1 MGFGQGLSGLNAAA
15 QNLDVIGN
23 NIANSGTVGFK
34 SATASFADV
43 YASSRV
49 GLGVKVAAIN
59 QRFTVGTVNGGGGEY
74 DIAIDGAKGMFR
86 VTDQSGAVM
95 YTRNGEFL
103 VDKNNFI
110 INAQGYRLTGYPP
123 GSVGANP
130 VELQLPTANVA
141 PKATSTGTT
150 VANLDANAKVIYET
164 DTQTKAP
171 VLGRVT
177 LGTAPGT
184 VYTFSRDATGTAKL
198 EDTEPAGGGLPAA
211 GSTFTVGTET
221 VTVGAGGVITSGDLS
236 KMGAFTEYTAAVVE
250 TGKPFDPKLSNTYT
264 NASPMTVFDSLGNSH
279 QVMQYFVKRPAATA
293 DTSTYDVYYTID
305 GQAMAPTT
313 EAGGVWGNPQK
324 FTFNKAGVMTSAP
337 VVNLSFAN
345 PGGGTTPADPINIA
359 MNYAGTT
366 QFGSAYKLV
375 AKPDGYASGEFSGIN
390 ISGDGSIVASYT
402 NGETQVV
409 GTIVLAD
416 FSNLQGLQ
424 PVGNNAWTETSAS
437 GQPILGQPGTNGLSK
452 VVGQATESSN
462 VDMSKELVNMIIAQ
476 RTYQANSQTIKTQD
490 EIMQVLMNLK

>member
-34 SATASFADV
+34 SSTASFADV

-49 GLGVKVAAIN
+49 GLGVKVAAIS
-59 QRFTVGTVNGGGGEY
+59 QRFTVGTVQGGGGEY

-110 INAQGYRLTGYPP
+110 VNAQGYRLTGYPA
-123 GSVGANP
+123 GAIGANP
-130 VELQLPTANVA
+130 TELQLPMANVA

-150 VANLDANAKVIYET
+150 VANLDANAKVVYET
-164 DTQTKAP
+164 NTETVP
-171 VLGRVT
+171 ETLGTVT
-177 LGTAPGT
+177 LGGT
-184 VYTFSRDATGTAKL
+184 IFSFRRDGAGAATLVASV
-198 EDTEPAGGGLPAA
+198 PAGTPVPGVGA
-211 GSTFTVGTET
+211 TFTNGAET
-221 VTVGAGGVITSGDLS
+221 VTMGANGAVASGDLS
-236 KMGAFTEYTAAVVE
+236 KMATFSEYVAATVE
-250 TGKPFDPKLSNTYT
+250 VGKPFDPTVAGSYT
-264 NASPMTVFDSLGNSH
+264 NASPMTVYDSLGNSH
-279 QVMQYFVKRPAATA
+279 QVMQYFVKRPSEAGA
-293 DTSTYDVYYTID
+293 SVYEVYYTMD
-305 GQAMAPTT
+305 GKAMAPTT
-313 EAGGVWGNPQK
+313 ENGGVWSSGVTPTK
-324 FTFNKAGVMTSAP
+324 LTFNNAGTLTSAP
-337 VVNLSFAN
+337 VVTLSFAQ
-345 PGGGTTPADPINIA
+345 PGGTTTPADPLNIA
-359 MNYAGTT
+359 MNYTGTT
-366 QFGSAYKLV
+366 QYGSNYKLV
-375 AKPDGYASGEFSGIN
+375 AKPDGYTSGEFSGIN
-390 ISGDGSIVASYT
+390 IGGDGSLVASYT

-424 PVGNNAWTETSAS
+424 PVGNNAWTETAAS
-437 GQPILGQPGTNGLSK
+437 GQPILGQPGTNGMSK
-452 VVGQATESSN
+452 VVGQATEASN

>member
-59 QRFTVGTVNGGGGEY
+59 QRFTVGAVTGGGGEY

-86 VTDQSGAVM
+86 VTDQSGSVM

-110 INAQGYRLTGYPP
+110 VNAQGYRLTGYPA
-123 GSVGANP
+123 GAIGANP

-141 PKATSTGTT
+141 PQATSTATT
-150 VANLDANAKVIYET
+150 VANLDANAKVIYQV
-164 DTQTKAP
+164 DTVTSPAVP
-171 VLGRVT
+171 GSVT
-177 LGTAPGT
+177 LGGTAYTFTKAAGGALTWTPANPPAATYGTAPNTVTIDGT
-184 VYTFSRDATGTAKL
+184 GQVTAGAL
-198 EDTEPAGGGLPAA
+198 EDIPG
-211 GSTFTVGTET
+211 FV
-221 VTVGAGGVITSGDLS
+221 D
-236 KMGAFTEYTAAVVE
+236 YTAAVTE
-250 TGKPFDPKLSNTYT
+250 IGKPFDPKISSTYT

-279 QVMQYFVKRPAATA
+279 QVMQYFVKREAAA
-293 DTSTYDVYYTID
+293 GTSVYDVYYTMD

-313 EAGGVWGNPQK
+313 EAGGVWGNPQQ
-324 FTFNKAGVMTSAP
+324 FTFNNAGTLTSAP
-337 VVNLSFAN
+337 IVNLSFAQ
-345 PGGGTTPADPINIA
+345 PGGTATPADPLNIA
-359 MNYAGTT
+359 VNYTGTT
-366 QFGSAYKLV
+366 QYGSNYKLV
-375 AKPDGYASGEFSGIN
+375 AKPDGYTSGEFSGIN
-390 ISGDGSIVASYT
+390 ISSDGSLVASYT

-409 GTIVLAD
+409 GTLVLAD

-424 PVGNNAWTETSAS
+424 PVGNNAWKETAAS
-437 GQPILGQPGTNGLSK
+437 GQPILGQPGTNSMST
-452 VVGQATESSN
+452 VVGQATEASN
-462 VDMSKELVNMIIAQ
+462 VDMSRELVNMIIAQ

>member
-34 SATASFADV
+34 SSTASFADV

-49 GLGVKVAAIN
+49 GLGTKVSAIT

-86 VTDQSGAVM
+86 VTDESGAVM

-110 INAQGYRLTGYPP
+110 VNAQGYRLTGYPA
-123 GSVGANP
+123 GAIGANP

-141 PKATSTGTT
+141 PKATTSATT
-150 VANLDANAKVIYET
+150 VANLDANAKVIYQV
-164 DTQTKAP
+164 DT
-171 VLGRVT
+171 V
-177 LGTAPGT
+177 TAPPVNGSVT
-184 VYTFSRDATGTAKL
+184 MTGDTPPSPATQYNFTRDATGNIAWLNQPPPGTYGAAPNL
-198 EDTEPAGGGLPAA
+198 ITIDVAGA
-211 GSTFTVGTET
+211 
-221 VTVGAGGVITSGDLS
+221 VTTGNLAQVPGYKD
-236 KMGAFTEYTAAVVE
+236 YTAAVTEV
-250 TGKPFDPKLSNTYT
+250 GKPFDPKVTTSYT
-264 NASPMTVFDSLGNSH
+264 NASPMTVYDSLGNSH
-279 QVMQYFVKRPAATA
+279 QVMQYFVKRAADA
-293 DTSTYDVYYTID
+293 AGNSVYDVYYTMD

-313 EAGGVWGNPQK
+313 EAAGVWGNPTQ
-324 FTFNKAGVMTSAP
+324 FTFNKAGVMTSATT
-337 VVNLSFAN
+337 VNLSFAA
-345 PGGGTTPADPINIA
+345 PGGGTTPADPLA
-359 MNYAGTT
+359 VAVNYTGTT
-366 QFGSAYKLV
+366 QYGSAYALKAV
-375 AKPDGYASGEFSGIN
+375 PDGYTSGEFRGIN
-390 ISGDGSIVASYT
+390 IGADGSLVADYT
-402 NGETQVV
+402 NGQTSVV

-416 FSNLQGLQ
+416 FANLQGLQ
-424 PVGNNAWTETSAS
+424 PVGNNAWKETATS
-437 GQPILGQPGTNGLSK
+437 GQPILGQPGSNGLSK

>member
-34 SATASFADV
+34 SSAASFADV

-49 GLGVKVAAIN
+49 GLGVKVAGIS

-110 INAQGYRLTGYPP
+110 VNAQGYRLTGYPA
-123 GSVGANP
+123 GAVGANP

-141 PKATSTGTT
+141 PKATGSSTT
-150 VANLDANAKVIYET
+150 VANLDANAKVVYQT
-164 DTQTKAP
+164 DTETAAAVP
-171 VLGRVT
+171 GEVT
-177 LGTAPGT
+177 LGGVDYTFTRNADGDAVLVDANGDPAPAGT
-184 VYTFSRDATGTAKL
+184 V
-198 EDTEPAGGGLPAA
+198 TE
-211 GSTFTVGTET
+211 GSTTITI
-221 VTVGAGGVITSGDLS
+221 GAGGVVAQDLS
-236 KMGAFTEYTAAVVE
+236 AIPGFVEYTAAVIE
-250 TGKPFDPKLSNTYT
+250 PGRPFDPTISSSYT
-264 NASPMTVFDSLGNSH
+264 SASPMTVYDSLGNSH
-279 QVMQYFVKRPAATA
+279 QVMQYFVKRPSEGGA
-293 DTSTYDVYYTID
+293 SVYEVYYTMD
-305 GQAMAPTT
+305 GKAMQPTAQGT
-313 EAGGVWGNPQK
+313 DGTWSSGPNQNSLTK
-324 FTFNKAGVMTSAP
+324 LTFNNAGTLTSAP
-337 VVNLSFAN
+337 VVNLRFEQ
-345 PGGGTTPADPINIA
+345 PGGNTTPADPLTIA
-359 MNYAGTT
+359 MNYTGTT
-366 QFGSAYKLV
+366 QYGSDYKLV
-375 AKPDGYASGEFSGIN
+375 AKPDGYSSGEFSGIN
-390 ISGDGSIVASYT
+390 IGGDGSLVASYT
-402 NGETQVV
+402 NGQTQVV

-424 PVGNNAWTETSAS
+424 PVGNNAWTETAAS
-437 GQPILGQPGTNGLSK
+437 GQPILGQPGTNGMST

>member
-34 SATASFADV
+34 SSTASFADV

-110 INAQGYRLTGYPP
+110 VNAQGYRLTGYPA
-123 GSVGANP
+123 GAIGANP
-130 VELQLPTANVA
+130 VELQLPMANVA
-141 PKATSTGTT
+141 PKATATATT
-150 VANLDANAKVIYET
+150 VANLDANAKVVYEV
-164 DTQTKAP
+164 DTQVEPGSVELGTPPTRYSFRMDTATGEAVFEVPQPVDGTYGGITIAGGRTSDDLTGEAGYQAP
-171 VLGRVT
+171 V
-177 LGTAPGT
+177 
-184 VYTFSRDATGTAKL
+184 
-198 EDTEPAGGGLPAA
+198 TELA
-211 GSTFTVGTET
+211 
-221 VTVGAGGVITSGDLS
+221 
-236 KMGAFTEYTAAVVE
+236 
-250 TGKPFDPKLSNTYT
+250 KPFDPTVSSSYT
-264 NASPMTVFDSLGNSH
+264 NASPMTVYDSLGNSH
-279 QVMQYFVKRPAATA
+279 QVMQYFVKRPASGAG
-293 DTSTYDVYYTID
+293 SEYDVYYTMD
-305 GQAMAPTT
+305 GKAMAPTT
-313 EAGGVWGNPQK
+313 EAGGTWGNPTK
-324 FTFNKAGVMTSAP
+324 LNFNNAGTLTSAP
-337 VVNLSFAN
+337 IVNLSVAQ
-345 PGGGTTPADPINIA
+345 PGGTTTPADPLNIA
-359 MNYAGTT
+359 LDYTGTT
-366 QFGSAYKLV
+366 QYGSSYKLV
-375 AKPDGYASGEFSGIN
+375 AKPDGYTSGEFSGIN
-390 ISGDGSIVASYT
+390 IGGDGSLVASYT

-424 PVGNNAWTETSAS
+424 PVGNNAWTETAAS

>member
-49 GLGVKVAAIN
+49 GLGVKVSAIN
-59 QRFTVGTVNGGGGEY
+59 QRFTVGSVTGGGGEY

-86 VTDQSGAVM
+86 VTDQAGAVM

-110 INAQGYRLTGYPP
+110 VNAQGYRLTGYPA
-123 GSVGANP
+123 GAIGANP

-141 PKATSTGTT
+141 PLATTTATT

-164 DTQTKAP
+164 TTTIPGTEK
-171 VLGRVT
+171 LGQVT
-177 LGTAPGT
+177 LGGT
-184 VYTFSRDATGTAKL
+184 VFSFSRNANGDATLIASV
-198 EDTEPAGGGLPAA
+198 PAGTPLPTA
-211 GSTFTVGTET
+211 GVTFTNGGTT
-221 VTVGAGGVITSGDLS
+221 ITMGALGAIASGDLS
-236 KMGAFTEYTAAVVE
+236 QMPSFTEYVAPTVE
-250 TGKPFDPKLSNTYT
+250 IGKPFDPTRSDTYT

-279 QVMQYFVKRPAATA
+279 QVMQYFVKRPAVAGA
-293 DTSTYDVYYTID
+293 STYDVYYTMD
-305 GQAMAPTT
+305 GKAMSPTT
-313 EAGGVWGNPQK
+313 QNATTGAWGGGTP
-324 FTFNKAGVMTSAP
+324 FTFNNAGTLTSAP
-337 VVNLSFAN
+337 VVNLTFAQ
-345 PGGGTTPADPINIA
+345 PGGDLTPADPLNVAIN
-359 MNYAGTT
+359 YTGTT
-366 QFGSAYKLV
+366 QYGSNYKLV
-375 AKPDGYASGEFSGIN
+375 AKPDGYTSGEFSGIN
-390 ISGDGSIVASYT
+390 ISSDGSLVASYT

-409 GTIVLAD
+409 GTLVLAD

-424 PVGNNAWTETSAS
+424 PVGNNAWKETAAS
-437 GQPILGQPGTNGLSK
+437 GQPILGQPGTNSMST
-452 VVGQATESSN
+452 VVGQATEASN
-462 VDMSKELVNMIIAQ
+462 VDMSRELVNMIIAQ

>member
-34 SATASFADV
+34 SSTASFADV

-49 GLGVKVAAIN
+49 GLGTKVSAIT

-110 INAQGYRLTGYPP
+110 VNAQGYRLTGYPA
-123 GSVGANP
+123 GAVGATP

-141 PKATSTGTT
+141 PKATSTATT
-150 VANLDANAKVIYET
+150 VANLDANAKVIYQV
-164 DTQTKAP
+164 DTVTSPAVP
-171 VLGRVT
+171 GSVT
-177 LGTAPGT
+177 LGGTAYTFTKAAGGAITWTPGNPPDGTYGTAPDT
-184 VYTFSRDATGTAKL
+184 VTL
-198 EDTEPAGGGLPAA
+198 AA
-211 GSTFTVGTET
+211 GQ
-221 VTVGAGGVITSGDLS
+221 VTAGNLNVIPGFVD
-236 KMGAFTEYTAAVVE
+236 YTAAVTEV
-250 TGKPFDPKLSNTYT
+250 GKPFDPKVRASFTD
-264 NASPMTVFDSLGNSH
+264 ASPMTVYDSLGNSH
-279 QVMQYFVKRPAATA
+279 QVMQYFVKRAADA
-293 DTSTYDVYYTID
+293 AGNSVYDVYYSID
-305 GQAMAPTT
+305 GEAMAPTT
-313 EAGGVWGNPQK
+313 EAAGVWGNPTP
-324 FTFNKAGVMTSAP
+324 FTFNKAGVMTSAAT
-337 VVNLSFAN
+337 VNLSFAN
-345 PGGGTTPADPINIA
+345 TGGGTTPADPLAISLD
-359 MNYAGTT
+359 YTGTT
-366 QFGSAYKLV
+366 QYGSAYAVKIQ
-375 AKPDGYASGEFSGIN
+375 PDGYTSGEFSGIN
-390 ISGDGSIVASYT
+390 ISADGNLVAQYT
-402 NGETQVV
+402 NGETSIV

-416 FSNLQGLQ
+416 FANLQGLQ
-424 PVGNNAWTETSAS
+424 PVGNNAWKETSSS
-437 GQPILGQPGTNGLSK
+437 GQPILGQPGSNGLSR
-452 VVGQATESSN
+452 VVGQATEASN

>member
-59 QRFTVGTVNGGGGEY
+59 QRFTVGTVQGGGGEY

-86 VTDQSGAVM
+86 LTDTSGAVM
-95 YTRNGEFL
+95 YSRNGEFL

-110 INAQGYRLTGYPP
+110 VNAQGYRLTGYPA
-123 GSVGANP
+123 GAIGANP

-141 PKATSTGTT
+141 PRATATGTT
-150 VANLDANAKVIYET
+150 VANLDANAKVVYPV
-164 DTQTKAP
+164 DTQTVPP
-171 VLGRVT
+171 VPGTIAVSGTNYTFTRT
-177 LGTAPGT
+177 ANGTAEL
-184 VYTFSRDATGTAKL
+184 RNAATGALVPSGPIT
-198 EDTEPAGGGLPAA
+198 D
-211 GSTFTVGTET
+211 GTNT
-221 VTVGAGGVITSGDLS
+221 INVGANGLVTDDLS
-236 KMGAFTEYTAAVVE
+236 VMPGFTEYTAAVTE
-250 TGKPFDPKLSNTYT
+250 IGRPFDPTVSNSYT

-279 QVMQYFVKRPAATA
+279 QVMQYFVKRPADAA
-293 DTSTYDVYYTID
+293 GNSVYDVYYTMD

-313 EAGGVWGNPQK
+313 EAGGVWGTPQQ
-324 FTFNKAGVMTSAP
+324 FTFNKAGALTSAP
-337 VVNLSFAN
+337 VVTLSFAQ
-345 PGGGTTPADPINIA
+345 PGGTTTPADPISIA
-359 MNYAGTT
+359 MNYTGTT
-366 QFGSAYKLV
+366 QYGSNYKLV
-375 AKPDGYASGEFSGIN
+375 AKPDGYTSGEFSGIN
-390 ISGDGSIVASYT
+390 IGGDGSLVASYT

-409 GTIVLAD
+409 GNIVLAD

-437 GQPILGQPGTNGLSK
+437 GQPILGQPGTNGMSK
-452 VVGQATESSN
+452 VVGQATEASN

>member
-110 INAQGYRLTGYPP
+110 VNAQGYRLTGYPP

-141 PKATSTGTT
+141 PKATAAGTT
-150 VANLDANAKVIYET
+150 VANLNANAKVIYET
-164 DTQTKAP
+164 NTTTDPGSDGT
-171 VLGRVT
+171 VT
-177 LGTAPGT
+177 LNGLP
-184 VYTFSRDATGTAKL
+184 YTFTRNGTGAL
-198 EDTEPAGGGLPAA
+198 VWAGAAPAD
-211 GSTFTVGTET
+211 GTYT
-221 VTVGAGGVITSGDLS
+221 NGANSVTITGGVVTGDIKTMAGYS
-236 KMGAFTEYTAAVVE
+236 EYVAPTVE
-250 TGKPFDPKLSNTYT
+250 VGKPFDPKQSSTYT

-279 QVMQYFVKRPAATA
+279 QVMQYFVKRP
-293 DTSTYDVYYTID
+293 STGPDISNYDVYYTID
-305 GQAMAPTT
+305 GKAMAPTT

-337 VVNLSFAN
+337 VVNLSFAT
-345 PGGGTTPADPINIA
+345 PGEGAAPADPINIA

-366 QFGSAYKLV
+366 QFGSAYTLV

-390 ISGDGSIVASYT
+390 IGGDGSLVASYT
-402 NGETQVV
+402 NGQTQVV

>member
-34 SATASFADV
+34 SSTASFADV

-49 GLGVKVAAIN
+49 GLGVKVAAIS

-110 INAQGYRLTGYPP
+110 VNAQGYRMTGYPP
-123 GSVGANP
+123 GAVGANP

-141 PKATSTGTT
+141 PLATSTGTT
-150 VANLDANAKVIYET
+150 VANLDANAKVIYLT
-164 DTQTKAP
+164 DTITSPA
-171 VLGRVT
+171 VNGSVT
-177 LGTAPGT
+177 M
-184 VYTFSRDATGTAKL
+184 TGTTPPSPATQYNFTR
-198 EDTEPAGGGLPAA
+198 DPAGAIVWVNQPPAGTYGAAPNLITVDAA
-211 GSTFTVGTET
+211 GA
-221 VTVGAGGVITSGDLS
+221 VTTGDVS
-236 KMGAFTEYTAAVVE
+236 QVPGYVNYTAAVTE
-250 TGKPFDPKLSNTYT
+250 IAKPFDPKIAGSYT

-279 QVMQYFVKRPAATA
+279 QVMQYFVKRPADATG
-293 DTSTYDVYYTID
+293 SVYDVYYTMD

-324 FTFNKAGVMTSAP
+324 FTFNNAGTMTSQP
-337 VVNLSFAN
+337 TVTLSFAQ
-345 PGGGTTPADPINIA
+345 PGGATTPADPLNIA
-359 MNYAGTT
+359 INYTGTT
-366 QFGSAYKLV
+366 QYGSNYKLV
-375 AKPDGYASGEFSGIN
+375 AKPNGYTSGEFSGIN
-390 ISGDGSIVASYT
+390 ISGDGSLVASYT

-416 FSNLQGLQ
+416 FANLQGLQ
-424 PVGNNAWTETSAS
+424 PVGNNAWKETSAS
-437 GQPILGQPGTNGLSK
+437 GQPILGQPGSNGMSR
-452 VVGQATESSN
+452 VVGQATEASN

>member
-141 PKATSTGTT
+141 PKATASGTT
-150 VANLDANAKVIYET
+150 VANLNANAKVIYET
-164 DTQTKAP
+164 NTTTDP
-171 VLGRVT
+171 GSDGSVT
-177 LGTAPGT
+177 LNGTAYAFT
-184 VYTFSRDATGTAKL
+184 RDA
-198 EDTEPAGGGLPAA
+198 AGGLVWPPGAIPAD
-211 GSTFTVGTET
+211 GTYT
-221 VTVGAGGVITSGDLS
+221 NGANSVTITGGVVTGDI
-236 KMGAFTEYTAAVVE
+236 KTMAAYKEFVAPTVE
-250 TGKPFDPKLSNTYT
+250 VAKPFDPKQSSTYT

-279 QVMQYFVKRPAATA
+279 QVMQYFVKRPS
-293 DTSTYDVYYTID
+293 TSPDISNYDVY
-305 GQAMAPTT
+305 
-313 EAGGVWGNPQK
+313 
-324 FTFNKAGVMTSAP
+324 
-337 VVNLSFAN
+337 
-345 PGGGTTPADPINIA
+345 
-359 MNYAGTT
+359 
-366 QFGSAYKLV
+366 
-375 AKPDGYASGEFSGIN
+375 
-390 ISGDGSIVASYT
+390 
-402 NGETQVV
+402 
-409 GTIVLAD
+409 
-416 FSNLQGLQ
+416 
-424 PVGNNAWTETSAS
+424 
-437 GQPILGQPGTNGLSK
+437 
-452 VVGQATESSN
+452 
-462 VDMSKELVNMIIAQ
+462 
-476 RTYQANSQTIKTQD
+476 
-490 EIMQVLMNLK
+490 

>member
-34 SATASFADV
+34 SSTASFADV

-49 GLGVKVAAIN
+49 GLGTKVSAIT

-110 INAQGYRLTGYPP
+110 VNAQGYRLTGYPA
-123 GSVGANP
+123 GAIGANP

-141 PKATSTGTT
+141 PKATTTATT

-164 DTQTKAP
+164 NT
-171 VLGRVT
+171 VT
-177 LGTAPGT
+177 SPAVNGSVTM
-184 VYTFSRDATGTAKL
+184 TGTTPPSPATQYNFTR
-198 EDTEPAGGGLPAA
+198 DPVGNIVWVNQPPAGTYGAAPNLVTIDAA
-211 GSTFTVGTET
+211 GA
-221 VTVGAGGVITSGDLS
+221 VTTGDLAQVPGY
-236 KMGAFTEYTAAVVE
+236 KNYTAAVTEV
-250 TGKPFDPKLSNTYT
+250 GKPFDPKVTSSYT
-264 NASPMTVFDSLGNSH
+264 NASPMTVYDSLGNSH
-279 QVMQYFVKRPAATA
+279 QVMQYFVKRAADA
-293 DTSTYDVYYTID
+293 AGNSTYDVYYTMD

-313 EAGGVWGNPQK
+313 QAGGVWGNPAK

-337 VVNLSFAN
+337 TVNLSFAT
-345 PGGGTTPADPINIA
+345 PGGGTTPADPLAIA
-359 MNYAGTT
+359 VNYTGTT
-366 QFGSAYKLV
+366 QYGSAYALKSV
-375 AKPDGYASGEFSGIN
+375 PDGYTSGEFRGIN
-390 ISGDGSIVASYT
+390 IGADGSLVADYT
-402 NGETQVV
+402 NGETSVV

-416 FSNLQGLQ
+416 FANLQGLQ
-424 PVGNNAWTETSAS
+424 PVGNNAWKETSTS
-437 GQPILGQPGTNGLSK
+437 GQPILGQPGSNGLSK
-452 VVGQATESSN
+452 VVGQATEASN

>member
-1 MGFGQGLSGLNAAA
+1 MGFGQGLSGLNAAS

-34 SATASFADV
+34 SSTASFADV

-49 GLGVKVAAIN
+49 GLGVKVAAIT
-59 QRFTVGTVNGGGGEY
+59 QRFTVGAVNGGGGEY

-110 INAQGYRLTGYPP
+110 VNAQGYRMTGYPA
-123 GSVGANP
+123 GAIGANP

-141 PKATSTGTT
+141 PKATGTGTT
-150 VANLDANAKVIYET
+150 VANLDANAKVVYLT
-164 DTQTKAP
+164 DT
-171 VLGRVT
+171 VT
-177 LGTAPGT
+177 SPAVNGSVTMTGTTPPSPATPYEFT
-184 VYTFSRDATGTAKL
+184 RNATGGIVWVNQP
-198 EDTEPAGGGLPAA
+198 PAGTYGAAPNLITVDAA
-211 GSTFTVGTET
+211 GV
-221 VTVGAGGVITSGDLS
+221 VTTGDITQVAGY
-236 KMGAFTEYTAAVVE
+236 KNYTAAVTE
-250 TGKPFDPKLSNTYT
+250 IGRPFDPTISSSYT

-279 QVMQYFVKRPAATA
+279 QVMQYFVKRPADAA
-293 DTSTYDVYYTID
+293 GNSVYDVYYTMD

-313 EAGGVWGNPQK
+313 QGGGTWGNPQQ
-324 FTFNKAGVMTSAP
+324 FTFNKAGAMTSAP
-337 VVNLSFAN
+337 VVTLSFAT
-345 PGGGTTPADPINIA
+345 PGGTTTPADPLSIS
-359 MNYAGTT
+359 MNYTGTT
-366 QFGSAYKLV
+366 QYGSDYKLV
-375 AKPDGYASGEFSGIN
+375 AKPDGYTSGEFSGIN
-390 ISGDGSIVASYT
+390 IGGDGSLVASYT

-424 PVGNNAWTETSAS
+424 PVGNNAWTETAAS

-452 VVGQATESSN
+452 VVGQATEASN

>member
-59 QRFTVGTVNGGGGEY
+59 QRFTVGAVTGGGGEY

-86 VTDQSGAVM
+86 VTDQSGSVM

-110 INAQGYRLTGYPP
+110 VNAQGYRLTGYPA
-123 GSVGANP
+123 GAIGANP

-141 PKATSTGTT
+141 PQATSTATT
-150 VANLDANAKVIYET
+150 VANLDANAKVIYQV
-164 DTQTKAP
+164 DTVTSPAVP
-171 VLGRVT
+171 GSVT
-177 LGTAPGT
+177 LGGTAYTFTKAAGGALTWAPGNPPANTYGTAPNTVTIDGT
-184 VYTFSRDATGTAKL
+184 GQVTAGAL
-198 EDTEPAGGGLPAA
+198 EDIPG
-211 GSTFTVGTET
+211 FV
-221 VTVGAGGVITSGDLS
+221 D
-236 KMGAFTEYTAAVVE
+236 YTAAVTE
-250 TGKPFDPKLSNTYT
+250 IGKPFDPKISSTYT

-279 QVMQYFVKRPAATA
+279 QVMQYFVKREATA
-293 DTSTYDVYYTID
+293 GTSVYDVYYTMD

-313 EAGGVWGNPQK
+313 EAGGVWGNPQQ
-324 FTFNKAGVMTSAP
+324 FTFNNAGTLTSAP
-337 VVNLSFAN
+337 IVNLTFAQ
-345 PGGGTTPADPINIA
+345 PGGTATPADPLNIA
-359 MNYAGTT
+359 VNYTGTT
-366 QFGSAYKLV
+366 QYGSNYKLV
-375 AKPDGYASGEFSGIN
+375 AKPDGYTSGEFSGIN
-390 ISGDGSIVASYT
+390 ISSDGSLVASYT

-409 GTIVLAD
+409 GTLVLAD

-424 PVGNNAWTETSAS
+424 PVGNNAWKETAAS
-437 GQPILGQPGTNGLSK
+437 GQPILGQPGTNSMST
-452 VVGQATESSN
+452 VVGQATEASN
-462 VDMSKELVNMIIAQ
+462 VDMSRELVNMIIAQ

>member
-34 SATASFADV
+34 SSTTSFADV

-49 GLGVKVAAIN
+49 GLGVKVAAIS

-110 INAQGYRLTGYPP
+110 VNAQGYRMTGYPA
-123 GSVGANP
+123 GSIGANP

-141 PKATSTGTT
+141 PQATSTATT
-150 VANLDANAKVIYET
+150 VANLDANAKVVYLT
-164 DTQTKAP
+164 DTETAAEQPGSITLAGTAYTFTKDAGGVLTWSPGAP
-171 VLGRVT
+171 AAMVY
-177 LGTAPGT
+177 GTAPDT
-184 VYTFSRDATGTAKL
+184 VELD
-198 EDTEPAGGGLPAA
+198 
-211 GSTFTVGTET
+211 
-221 VTVGAGGVITSGDLS
+221 GAGQVIDGALS
-236 KMGAFTEYTAAVVE
+236 NIPGFVDFTAAVVE
-250 TGKPFDPKLSNTYT
+250 LAKPFDPTISGSYT

-279 QVMQYFVKRPAATA
+279 QVMQYFVKRPADAA
-293 DTSTYDVYYTID
+293 GNSVYDVYYTMD
-305 GQAMAPTT
+305 GKAMAPTS
-313 EAGGVWGNPQK
+313 EAAGVWGNPQP
-324 FTFNKAGVMTSAP
+324 FTFNKAGVLTSAP
-337 VVNLSFAN
+337 VVNLSFDE
-345 PGGGTTPADPINIA
+345 PGGATTPADPLNIA
-359 MNYAGTT
+359 INYAGTT
-366 QFGSAYKLV
+366 QYGSDYKLV
-375 AKPDGYASGEFSGIN
+375 AKPDGYTSGEFSGIN
-390 ISGDGSIVASYT
+390 IGADGSLVASYT

-416 FSNLQGLQ
+416 FANLQGLQ
-424 PVGNNAWTETSAS
+424 PVGNNAWQETAAS
-437 GQPILGQPGTNGLSK
+437 GQPILGQPGSNGMSR

>member
-49 GLGVKVAAIN
+49 GLGVKVSAIN
-59 QRFTVGTVNGGGGEY
+59 QRFTVGSVTGGGGEY

-86 VTDQSGAVM
+86 VTDQSGSVM

-110 INAQGYRLTGYPP
+110 VNAQGYRLTGYPA
-123 GSVGANP
+123 GAIGANP

-141 PKATSTGTT
+141 PQATTSATT
-150 VANLDANAKVIYET
+150 VANLDANAKVIYLNDTET
-164 DTQTKAP
+164 SP
-171 VLGRVT
+171 PRPGEFSLGGVDYTFTRVGG
-177 LGTAPGT
+177 GTATLRFKDTGALVPPGT
-184 VYTFSRDATGTAKL
+184 IMEGTHSIA
-198 EDTEPAGGGLPAA
+198 
-211 GSTFTVGTET
+211 
-221 VTVGAGGVITSGDLS
+221 VGAGGAVTADLT
-236 KMGAFTEYTAAVVE
+236 ALPEFQEYTAAVVE
-250 TGKPFDPKLSNTYT
+250 LARPFDPKISSTYT

-279 QVMQYFVKRPAATA
+279 QVMQYFVKRPADAGN
-293 DTSTYDVYYTID
+293 SVYDVYYTMD

-313 EAGGVWGNPQK
+313 EAGGDWTSVTQL
-324 FTFNKAGVMTSAP
+324 TFNNAGTLTSAP
-337 VVNLSFAN
+337 IVNLSFDQ
-345 PGGGTTPADPINIA
+345 PGGAAAPADALNVAIN
-359 MNYAGTT
+359 YTGTT
-366 QFGSAYKLV
+366 QYGSNYKLI
-375 AKPDGYASGEFSGIN
+375 AKPDGYTSGEFSGIN
-390 ISGDGSIVASYT
+390 ISSDGSLVASYT
-402 NGETQVV
+402 NGETQIV
-409 GTIVLAD
+409 GTLVLAD

-424 PVGNNAWTETSAS
+424 PVGNNAWKETAAS
-437 GQPILGQPGTNGLSK
+437 GQPILGQPGTNSMST
-452 VVGQATESSN
+452 VVGQATEASN
-462 VDMSKELVNMIIAQ
+462 VDMSRELVNMIIAQ

>member
-34 SATASFADV
+34 SSTASFADV

-49 GLGVKVAAIN
+49 GLGVKVAAIS

-110 INAQGYRLTGYPP
+110 VNAQGYRMTGYPP
-123 GSVGANP
+123 GAVGANP

-141 PKATSTGTT
+141 PQATSTATT
-150 VANLDANAKVIYET
+150 VANLNANAKVIYLT
-164 DTQTKAP
+164 DTVTSPA
-171 VLGRVT
+171 VNGSVT
-177 LGTAPGT
+177 LTAVAPPAVTGTYNFTRNPAGDIVWVAAPPNGDYGAAPNLITIDSANPAPG
-184 VYTFSRDATGTAKL
+184 GI
-198 EDTEPAGGGLPAA
+198 AA
-211 GSTFTVGTET
+211 GDIALVPGYTN
-221 VTVGAGGVITSGDLS
+221 
-236 KMGAFTEYTAAVVE
+236 YTAAVTE
-250 TGKPFDPKLSNTYT
+250 LAKPFDPKISDSYT

-279 QVMQYFVKRPAATA
+279 QVMQYFVKRPAEAG
-293 DTSTYDVYYTID
+293 TSVYDVYYTMD

-313 EAGGVWGNPQK
+313 EVGGVWGAPQK
-324 FTFNKAGVMTSAP
+324 FTFNNAGTMTSAP
-337 VVNLSFAN
+337 TVTLSFAQ
-345 PGGGTTPADPINIA
+345 PGGTATPADPLSIA
-359 MNYAGTT
+359 VNYTGTT
-366 QFGSAYKLV
+366 QYGSDYKLV
-375 AKPDGYASGEFSGIN
+375 GKPNGYTSGEFSGIN
-390 ISGDGSIVASYT
+390 IGGDGSLVASYT

-416 FSNLQGLQ
+416 FANLQGLQ
-424 PVGNNAWTETSAS
+424 PVGNNAWTETAAS
-437 GQPILGQPGTNGLSK
+437 GQPILGQPGTNGMSK

>member
-49 GLGVKVAAIN
+49 GLGVKVSAIN
-59 QRFTVGTVNGGGGEY
+59 QRFTVGSVTGGGGEY

-86 VTDQSGAVM
+86 VTDQSGSVM

-110 INAQGYRLTGYPP
+110 VNAQGYRLTGYPA
-123 GSVGANP
+123 GAIGANP

-141 PKATSTGTT
+141 PQATTSATT
-150 VANLDANAKVIYET
+150 VANLDANAKVIYQV
-164 DTQTKAP
+164 DTVTADDVP
-171 VLGRVT
+171 GTFT
-177 LGTAPGT
+177 LGGNNYSFTR
-184 VYTFSRDATGTAKL
+184 SATGVATLLDNTGAVVPPGPIT
-198 EDTEPAGGGLPAA
+198 D
-211 GSTFTVGTET
+211 GTIT
-221 VTVGAGGVITSGDLS
+221 ITVGAAGAVTDDLTAIPGF
-236 KMGAFTEYTAAVVE
+236 KEYTAAVTE
-250 TGKPFDPKLSNTYT
+250 IGKPFDPKISSTYT

-279 QVMQYFVKRPAATA
+279 QVMQYFVKREATA
-293 DTSTYDVYYTID
+293 GTSVYDVYYTMD

-313 EAGGVWGNPQK
+313 EAGGTWGNPTQ
-324 FTFNKAGVMTSAP
+324 FTFNNAGTLTSAP
-337 VVNLSFAN
+337 IVNLTFAQ
-345 PGGGTTPADPINIA
+345 PGGTTTPADPLNVAIN
-359 MNYAGTT
+359 YTGTT
-366 QFGSAYKLV
+366 QYGSNYKLV
-375 AKPDGYASGEFSGIN
+375 AKPDGYTSGEFSGIN
-390 ISGDGSIVASYT
+390 ISSDGSLVASYT
-402 NGETQVV
+402 NGETQIV
-409 GTIVLAD
+409 GTLVLAD

-424 PVGNNAWTETSAS
+424 PVGNNAWKETAAS
-437 GQPILGQPGTNGLSK
+437 GQPILGQPGTNSMST
-452 VVGQATESSN
+452 VVGQATEASN
-462 VDMSKELVNMIIAQ
+462 VDMSRELVNMIIAQ

>member
-1 MGFGQGLSGLNAAA
+1 MGFGQGLSGLNAAS

-34 SATASFADV
+34 SSTASFADV

-49 GLGVKVAAIN
+49 GLGVKVAAIT
-59 QRFTVGTVNGGGGEY
+59 QRFTVGAVNGGGGEY

-110 INAQGYRLTGYPP
+110 VNAQGYRMTGYPA
-123 GSVGANP
+123 GAIGANP

-141 PKATSTGTT
+141 PQATSTGTT
-150 VANLDANAKVIYET
+150 VANLDANAKVVYLT
-164 DTQTKAP
+164 DTVTSQP
-171 VLGRVT
+171 VN
-177 LGTAPGT
+177 GT
-184 VYTFSRDATGTAKL
+184 VSLGGTPYEFSRDAAGGLVWEGAVPPDGTYGTA
-198 EDTEPAGGGLPAA
+198 PN
-211 GSTFTVGTET
+211 T
-221 VTVGAGGVITSGDLS
+221 VTITGALGQITAGDITQIP
-236 KMGAFTEYTAAVVE
+236 GYTNYTAAVTE
-250 TGKPFDPKLSNTYT
+250 IGRPFDPAISSSYT

-279 QVMQYFVKRPAATA
+279 QVMQYFVKRPADAGGN
-293 DTSTYDVYYTID
+293 SVYDVYYTMD
-305 GQAMAPTT
+305 GQPMAPTT
-313 EAGGVWGNPQK
+313 QAAGAWGNPQQ
-324 FTFNKAGVMTSAP
+324 FTFNKAGAMTSAP
-337 VVNLSFAN
+337 VVTLSFAT
-345 PGGGTTPADPINIA
+345 PGGTTTPADPLSIS
-359 MNYAGTT
+359 MNYTGTT
-366 QFGSAYKLV
+366 QYGSDYKLV
-375 AKPDGYASGEFSGIN
+375 AKPNGYTSGEFSGIN
-390 ISGDGSIVASYT
+390 IGGDGSLVASYT
-402 NGETQVV
+402 NGETQIV

-424 PVGNNAWTETSAS
+424 PVGNNAWTETAAS

>member
-34 SATASFADV
+34 SSTASFADV

-49 GLGVKVAAIN
+49 GLGTKVSAIT

-110 INAQGYRLTGYPP
+110 VNAQGYRLTGYPN
-123 GSVGANP
+123 GGIGANP

-141 PKATSTGTT
+141 PKATSTATT
-150 VANLDANAKVIYET
+150 VANLDANAKVIYQV
-164 DTQTKAP
+164 DTVTSPAVPGSVTLGGTAYTFTKAP
-171 VLGRVT
+171 GGAIT
-177 LGTAPGT
+177 WAPGNPPANTYGTAPN
-184 VYTFSRDATGTAKL
+184 
-198 EDTEPAGGGLPAA
+198 
-211 GSTFTVGTET
+211 T
-221 VTVGAGGVITSGDLS
+221 VTIDGTGQVTAGNLNVIPGFVD
-236 KMGAFTEYTAAVVE
+236 FTAAVTEV
-250 TGKPFDPKLSNTYT
+250 GKPFDPKVPGSYT
-264 NASPMTVFDSLGNSH
+264 NASPMTVYDSLGNSH
-279 QVMQYFVKRPAATA
+279 QVMQYFAKRAADA
-293 DTSTYDVYYTID
+293 AGNSVYDVYYTID

-313 EAGGVWGNPQK
+313 QAGGVWGNPTQ
-324 FTFNKAGVMTSAP
+324 FTFNKAGVMTSAAT
-337 VVNLSFAN
+337 VNLSFAT
-345 PGGGTTPADPINIA
+345 PGGGTTPADPLAISV
-359 MNYAGTT
+359 NYAGTT
-366 QFGSAYKLV
+366 QYGSAYALKSQ
-375 AKPDGYASGEFSGIN
+375 PDGYSSGEFRGIN
-390 ISGDGSIVASYT
+390 ISADGSLVASYT
-402 NGETQVV
+402 NGETSIV

-416 FSNLQGLQ
+416 FANLQGLQ
-424 PVGNNAWTETSAS
+424 PVGNNAWKETASS
-437 GQPILGQPGTNGLSK
+437 GQPILGQPGNNGMSK
-452 VVGQATESSN
+452 VVGQATEASN
-462 VDMSKELVNMIIAQ
+462 VDMSKERVNMIIAQ

>member
-34 SATASFADV
+34 SSTASFADV

-49 GLGVKVAAIN
+49 GLGTKVAGIT

-95 YTRNGEFL
+95 YSRNGEFL

-110 INAQGYRLTGYPP
+110 VNAQGYRLTGYPA
-123 GSVGANP
+123 GGIGANP

-141 PKATSTGTT
+141 PKATTTATT
-150 VANLDANAKVIYET
+150 VANLDANAKVIYQV
-164 DTQTKAP
+164 DTVTSP
-171 VLGRVT
+171 EVPGSVT
-177 LGTAPGT
+177 LGGTA
-184 VYTFSRDATGTAKL
+184 YTFTK
-198 EDTEPAGGGLPAA
+198 AG
-211 GSTFTVGTET
+211 
-221 VTVGAGGVITSGDLS
+221 GGVITWAPGNPPAGVYGTAPDTVTID
-236 KMGAFTEYTAAVVE
+236 GAGQVTAGNLNVIPGFVDYTAAVTEV
-250 TGKPFDPKLSNTYT
+250 GKPFDPKVTSSYT
-264 NASPMTVFDSLGNSH
+264 NASPMTVYDSLGNSH
-279 QVMQYFVKRPAATA
+279 QVMQYFVKRAADA
-293 DTSTYDVYYTID
+293 AGNSVYDVYYTID

-313 EAGGVWGNPQK
+313 EAAGVWGNPTQ
-324 FTFNKAGVMTSAP
+324 FTFNKAGAMTSANT
-337 VVNLSFAN
+337 VNLSFAT
-345 PGGGTTPADPINIA
+345 PGGNTTPADPLAIAIN
-359 MNYAGTT
+359 YTGTT
-366 QFGSAYKLV
+366 QYGSAYALKNQ
-375 AKPDGYASGEFSGIN
+375 PDGYTSGEFSGIN
-390 ISGDGSIVASYT
+390 IGSDGSLVAQYT
-402 NGETQVV
+402 NGETSIV

-416 FSNLQGLQ
+416 FANLQGLQ
-424 PVGNNAWTETSAS
+424 PVGNNAWKETASS
-437 GQPILGQPGTNGLSK
+437 GQPILGQPGSNGLSK

>member
-1 MGFGQGLSGLNAAA
+1 MNAAA

-34 SATASFADV
+34 SSTASFADV

-110 INAQGYRLTGYPP
+110 VNAQGYRLTGYPA
-123 GSVGANP
+123 GAIGANP
-130 VELQLPTANVA
+130 VELQLPMANVA
-141 PKATSTGTT
+141 PKATATATT
-150 VANLDANAKVIYET
+150 VANLDANAKVVYEV
-164 DTQTKAP
+164 DTQVEPGSVELGTPPTRYSFRMDTATGEAVFEVPQPVDGTYGGITIAGGRTSDDLTGEAGYQAP
-171 VLGRVT
+171 V
-177 LGTAPGT
+177 
-184 VYTFSRDATGTAKL
+184 
-198 EDTEPAGGGLPAA
+198 TELA
-211 GSTFTVGTET
+211 
-221 VTVGAGGVITSGDLS
+221 
-236 KMGAFTEYTAAVVE
+236 
-250 TGKPFDPKLSNTYT
+250 KPFDPTVSSSYT
-264 NASPMTVFDSLGNSH
+264 NASPMTVYDSLGNSH
-279 QVMQYFVKRPAATA
+279 QVMQYFVKRPASGAG
-293 DTSTYDVYYTID
+293 SEYDVYYTMD
-305 GQAMAPTT
+305 GKAMAPTT
-313 EAGGVWGNPQK
+313 EAGGTWGNPTK
-324 FTFNKAGVMTSAP
+324 LNFNNAGALTSAP
-337 VVNLSFAN
+337 IVNLSVAQ
-345 PGGGTTPADPINIA
+345 PGGTTTPADPLNIA
-359 MNYAGTT
+359 LNYTGTT
-366 QFGSAYKLV
+366 QYGSSYKLV
-375 AKPDGYASGEFSGIN
+375 AKPDGYTSGEFSGIN
-390 ISGDGSIVASYT
+390 IGGDGSLVASYT

-424 PVGNNAWTETSAS
+424 PVGNNAWTETAAS

>member
-59 QRFTVGTVNGGGGEY
+59 QRFTVGAVTGGGGEY

-86 VTDQSGAVM
+86 VTDQSGSVM

-110 INAQGYRLTGYPP
+110 VNAQGYRLTGYPA
-123 GSVGANP
+123 GAIGANP

-141 PKATSTGTT
+141 PQATSTATT
-150 VANLDANAKVIYET
+150 VANLDANAKVIYQV
-164 DTQTKAP
+164 DTVTSPAVP
-171 VLGRVT
+171 GSVT
-177 LGTAPGT
+177 LGGTAYTFTKAAGGALTWTPANPPANTYGTAPNTVTIDGT
-184 VYTFSRDATGTAKL
+184 GQVTAGAL
-198 EDTEPAGGGLPAA
+198 EDIPG
-211 GSTFTVGTET
+211 FV
-221 VTVGAGGVITSGDLS
+221 D
-236 KMGAFTEYTAAVVE
+236 YTAAVTE
-250 TGKPFDPKLSNTYT
+250 IGKPFDPKISSTYT

-279 QVMQYFVKRPAATA
+279 QVMQYFVKREAAA
-293 DTSTYDVYYTID
+293 GTSVYDVYYTMD

-313 EAGGVWGNPQK
+313 EAGGVWGNPQQ
-324 FTFNKAGVMTSAP
+324 FTFNNAGTLTSAP
-337 VVNLSFAN
+337 IVNLSFAQ
-345 PGGGTTPADPINIA
+345 PGGTATPADPLNIA
-359 MNYAGTT
+359 VNYTGTT
-366 QFGSAYKLV
+366 QYGSNYKLV
-375 AKPDGYASGEFSGIN
+375 AKPDGYTSGEFSGIN
-390 ISGDGSIVASYT
+390 ISSDGSLVASYT

-409 GTIVLAD
+409 GTLVLAD

-424 PVGNNAWTETSAS
+424 PVGNNAWKETAAS
-437 GQPILGQPGTNGLSK
+437 GQPILGQPGTNSMST
-452 VVGQATESSN
+452 VVGQATEASN
-462 VDMSKELVNMIIAQ
+462 VDMSRELVNMIIAQ